1 MKPSRNILFTFGING
16 SLRKKEHLTHNNPVE
31 HYLFNSAANFK
42 AYSNN
47 GLDFAYYGYNASNTR
62 AYKLSMLNMNQWV
75 NGQLVSLLFLCS
87 PKESLRQASKKELVR
102 FLERE
107 QTSPKVTE
115 QKERAFAAVE
125 KNPVHNAR
133 QLAERRYP
141 LRSHPSCLRPG
152 FPSFG
157 EIQTSLYSA
166 LTIGKRSAPLPCY
179 GRRIFF
185 ITPQV
190 CDMTL
195 TTCEIQ
201 RLQQWQ
207 DATLSSE
214 VPPCNLLFSIAYGQ
228 VCLRSAKM
236 MQASLLHSLR
246 ANSLCFV
253 SFFFSG
259 RRKKER
265 NEGKNFYYHTNH
277 LGSTAFVTDQNQ
289 NITQGF
295 LYAPFGEI
303 TTEYAPSWQ
312 NGTLPKYSFNA
323 KELDEETGMYY
334 YEARYYKPQV
344 FTSRDPMFEKK
355 PWSSPYVYCKNN
367 PIIMIDPDGRD
378 EYEVDLVNKTVSTV
392 KGTEGTPDKFTV
404 IDKDGNR
411 ISSNS
416 YKNGTIKKFDSKS
429 AASFEIDGD
438 AAGKELFEFLADN
451 TGVEWACLATGEDAN
466 GTNYL
471 LTDFNENEV
480 NVNTENMDNNY
491 IRIYNHNHTNSEIN
505 YPSPADL
512 KLIKELQYRNLRIKY
527 LPYMW
532 PLTSDNEE
540 TICTPVSNI
549 YVNKRY
555 VPYTPKPKSL
565 YRDPILESSPSVKT
579 PIPLP

>member
-1 MKPSRNILFTFGING
+1 MNNRKVIN
-16 SLRKKEHLTHNNPVE
+16 
-31 HYLFNSAANFK
+31 NSC
-42 AYSNN
+42 
-47 GLDFAYYGYNASNTR
+47 YNA
-62 AYKLSMLNMNQWV
+62 
-75 NGQLVSLLFLCS
+75 
-87 PKESLRQASKKELVR
+87 
-102 FLERE
+102 
-107 QTSPKVTE
+107 
-115 QKERAFAAVE
+115 
-125 KNPVHNAR
+125 
-133 QLAERRYP
+133 
-141 LRSHPSCLRPG
+141 
-152 FPSFG
+152 FPSF
-157 EIQTSLYSA
+157 SLLAQRKEAKRKGVCGGGKKSFPSRRPAGGTTHSA
-166 LTIGKRSAPLPCY
+166 SLCIVLSPQPCY
-179 GRRIFF
+179 GRRIFSF
-185 ITPQV
+185 TPHV
-190 CDMTL
+190 SDMTL
-195 TTCEIQ
+195 TTREIQ
-201 RLQQWQ
+201 RFQQWQ
-207 DATLSSE
+207 NATMSTE
-214 VPPCNLLFSIAYGQ
+214 VTPCNLLFSF
-228 VCLRSAKM
+228 
-236 MQASLLHSLR
+236 
-246 ANSLCFV
+246 LCFV

-334 YEARYYKPQV
+334 YEARYYKPPV